1 VILRHLTSQWVL
13 DARVNRFNPCGCGWA
28 FERAQLFAFEIA
40 DLARTL
46 RGSGQGGAAPVQNQV
61 QAWAG
66 RRQSSPALECLA
78 LGTLTEFERVRVVL
92 VATRNPLNIGAVARA
107 MSNFGFFRLYLVN
120 PFEPSFREAKSAVGA
135 AELMANAQ
143 VFATV
148 GEAVADCTLVVGT
161 TAVGKREIRQPLK
174 FLEEGGRAIYKHL
187 RARQP
192 SKLRSADGEKDAG
205 AQKKNE
211 VAILFGSEKFGL
223 ANEDLSHCNWLLR
236 IPTRDEH
243 RSMNLGQAV
252 AICLYELA
260 RDAKRA
266 VAVEKGNPAT
276 AGDIDRV
283 ADLLLDALRLAGSM
297 DSRSEVTTGQ
307 KLRRLMR
314 RHNLTAEDAKFWL
327 GMFGQITYKLRQGK
341 L

>member
-1 VILRHLTSQWVL
+1 
-13 DARVNRFNPCGCGWA
+13 
-28 FERAQLFAFEIA
+28 
-40 DLARTL
+40 LAA
-46 RGSGQGGAAPVQNQV
+46 S
-61 QAWAG
+61 
-66 RRQSSPALECLA
+66 
-78 LGTLTEFERVRVVL
+78 TEFDRVRVVL

-107 MSNFGFFRLYLVN
+107 MSNFGFFRLHLVN
-120 PFEPSFREAKSAVGA
+120 PYEPSFLEARSAVGA
-135 AELMANAQ
+135 AELLANAQ

-161 TAVGKREIRQPLK
+161 TAVGTREIRQPLK
-174 FLEEGGRAIYKHL
+174 FLEEGGRAIHKHL
-187 RARQP
+187 R
-192 SKLRSADGEKDAG
+192 SLKSAKAEKN
-205 AQKKNE
+205 NE

-223 ANEDLSHCNWLLR
+223 SNEDLSRCNWLLR

-260 RDAKRA
+260 RSSKRTVPA
-266 VAVEKGNPAT
+266 DKANPAT

-283 ADLLLDALRLAGSM
+283 ADSLLEALQFAGSL
-297 DSRSEVTTGQ
+297 DSRSAVTTGQ

-327 GMFGQITYKLRQGK
+327 GMLGQITYKLRKENGS
-341 L
+341 

>member
-1 VILRHLTSQWVL
+1 
-13 DARVNRFNPCGCGWA
+13 
-28 FERAQLFAFEIA
+28 
-40 DLARTL
+40 
-46 RGSGQGGAAPVQNQV
+46 
-61 QAWAG
+61 
-66 RRQSSPALECLA
+66 
-78 LGTLTEFERVRVVL
+78 VVL

-107 MSNFGFFRLYLVN
+107 MSNFGFFRLSLVN
-120 PFEPSFREAKSAVGA
+120 PYEPSFREAKSAVGA
-135 AELMANAQ
+135 AELLANAQ

-161 TAVGKREIRQPLK
+161 TAVGRREMRHPLK
-174 FLEEGGRAIYKHL
+174 FLEEGARAIHKHL
-187 RARQP
+187 GSQTVA
-192 SKLRSADGEKDAG
+192 KAG
-205 AQKKNE
+205 KKNSEKAEIKSE

-260 RDAKRA
+260 RDSKRVA
-266 VAVEKGNPAT
+266 VADGMNPAT

-283 ADLLLDALRLAGSM
+283 ADLLLDALQLSGSM
-297 DSRSEVTTGQ
+297 DSRSAVTTGQ
-307 KLRRLMR
+307 KLRRFMR

-327 GMFGQITYKLRQGK
+327 GMFGQITYKLRNGK
-341 L
+341 S

>member
-1 VILRHLTSQWVL
+1 M
-13 DARVNRFNPCGCGWA
+13 
-28 FERAQLFAFEIA
+28 
-40 DLARTL
+40 
-46 RGSGQGGAAPVQNQV
+46 
-61 QAWAG
+61 
-66 RRQSSPALECLA
+66 
-78 LGTLTEFERVRVVL
+78 L

-120 PFEPSFREAKSAVGA
+120 PYEPSFLEARSAVGA
-135 AELMANAQ
+135 AELLANAQ
-143 VFATV
+143 VFASV

-161 TAVGKREIRQPLK
+161 TAIGRREIRHPLR
-174 FLEEGGRAIYKHL
+174 FLEEGARAIRKHL
-187 RARQP
+187 H
-192 SKLRSADGEKDAG
+192 SKKSVKAVRKS
-205 AQKKNE
+205 E

-223 ANEDLSHCNWLLR
+223 SNEDLSHCNWLLR

-260 RDAKRA
+260 RNSKRA
-266 VAVEKGNPAT
+266 APVEKVVAAT

-283 ADLLLDALRLAGSM
+283 ADLLLDALQLAGSL
-297 DSRSEVTTGQ
+297 DSRSAATTGQ

-341 L
+341 LPGG